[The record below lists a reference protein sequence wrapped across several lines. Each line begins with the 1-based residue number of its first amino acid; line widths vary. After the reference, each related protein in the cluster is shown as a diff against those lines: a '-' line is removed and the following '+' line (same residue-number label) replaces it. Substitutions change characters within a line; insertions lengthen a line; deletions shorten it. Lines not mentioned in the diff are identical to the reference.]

1 MYTLWFI
8 QVMDYYSAIKRH
20 ELLIHATVCMDHVDG
35 HSKERKKKNKVKGV
49 SIQAKPQMTKI
60 LKLEAL
66 KTLL

>member
-8 QVMDYYSAIKRH
+8 QVMDYYSAIKR
-20 ELLIHATVCMDHVDG
+20 HATVCMDHVDG